1 MGTRNRSL
9 DSDARAAAAGR
20 ADHIEPFDESS
31 VAEVLSALG
40 DQARRW
46 SSSQQVCGG
55 SVAPLRID
63 VLGTQDDV

>member
-20 ADHIEPFDESS
+20 ADHIKPVDESS

-40 DQARRW
+40 
-46 SSSQQVCGG
+46 G
-55 SVAPLRID
+55 SGPPMALVSAGLWKIIRSAQ
-63 VLGTQDDV
+63 G

>member
-40 DQARRW
+40 GIRPADGAHLSRFVEDQ
-46 SSSQQVCGG
+46 S
-55 SVAPLRID
+55 LRSG
-63 VLGTQDDV
+63 LTY